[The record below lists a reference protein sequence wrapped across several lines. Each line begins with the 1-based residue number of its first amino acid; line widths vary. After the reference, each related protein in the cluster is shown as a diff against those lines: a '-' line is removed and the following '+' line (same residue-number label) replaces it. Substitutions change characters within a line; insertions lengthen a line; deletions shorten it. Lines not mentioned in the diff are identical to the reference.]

1 MALARGKCAVLLES
15 PCLGSCVRGD
25 AIRGSAQL
33 RGACACARWS
43 ERSFEASTS
52 FLEGLVEQLA
62 AERARE
68 RTIDSAFD
76 DSGEQPA
83 PARNPGALGREVCMH
98 LGRDPLAGGG
108 WC

>member
-1 MALARGKCAVLLES
+1 MQCCSSRRVWAVACAATPSE
-15 PCLGSCVRGD
+15 
-25 AIRGSAQL
+25 AQL
-33 RGACACARWS
+33 RGACRRWS

-62 AERARE
+62 AERARA

-83 PARNPGALGREVCMH
+83 PARNPGALGPAGCARAC
-98 LGRDPLAGGG
+98 LRDPLAGG
-108 WC
+108 WR